1 MLLLPGTGLG
11 LALVNPSQ
19 GESDLPEFSFATASA
34 WTARMLVS
42 FWIAGGHGA
51 HGPPRPDNYGG
62 LHGVFAWAVGSL
74 LPAFVMVRSTS
85 LVLGQALLRSAQQ
98 SLTARP
104 GPVAMVRRVLPW
116 IKSRPRAT
124 RRPISRRDA
133 PVGNTHRA
141 ERRFARPRRHDA
153 QQPDRADDA
162 YSRPEP
168 CRRCRPRPQPGTHDG
183 GQSSS
188 SHAAAAKAARGLS
201 MAAARA
207 RRCVRPRRDHPRGT
221 GADFELTS
229 SNQV

>member
-19 GESDLPEFSFATASA
+19 GESDLPEFSFAPASA

-104 GPVAMVRRVLPW
+104 GPVAMERRVPSW
-116 IKSRPRAT
+116 MKSRPRAT
-124 RRPISRRDA
+124 RRPISRRGA
-133 PVGNTHRA
+133 PVGEILTVLNDDLRVPGDTTRNKRIEQMPRIRA
-141 ERRFARPRRHDA
+141 LNHAGAADLVRSRERTMEANQARAMRR
-153 QQPDRADDA
+153 
-162 YSRPEP
+162 
-168 CRRCRPRPQPGTHDG
+168 RPRPRAGSRWQLHGRGDAFGPAATT
-183 GQSSS
+183 
-188 SHAAAAKAARGLS
+188 HAAPGR
-201 MAAARA
+201 
-207 RRCVRPRRDHPRGT
+207 
-221 GADFELTS
+221 TS
-229 SNQV
+229 S